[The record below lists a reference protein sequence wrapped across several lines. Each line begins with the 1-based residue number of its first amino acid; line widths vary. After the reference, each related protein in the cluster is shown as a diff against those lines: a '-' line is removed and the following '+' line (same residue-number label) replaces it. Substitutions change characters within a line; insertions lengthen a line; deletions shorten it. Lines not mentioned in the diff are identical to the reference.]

1 MQGLSGDSAHMSMD
15 GLSLYSAMNELNKR
29 LAGGKIDKIQ
39 QTDKEEL
46 LLMVRSLG
54 QTYRLLINASAADNR
69 VQLTELKKQAP
80 SEAPMFCML
89 LRKRIAGGKIVRFEQ
104 ERLDRVLKISI
115 ETYNDLGDLSVFAL
129 YCELMGKHS
138 NIILVNEK
146 GVIVDAIKH
155 VGLGMSSV
163 RFVMPGLEYSAP
175 PAQDKQDPSKA
186 SADDFSM
193 AMCMVGMSIAK
204 ALSNAFFGLSPAVA
218 AQLAARYTD
227 KTECT
232 QLSEAEREELA
243 ERLAAFYA
251 DMAHGKEKASAVL
264 NALGET
270 EAVYPF
276 AISGSGIKLYDSIG
290 EALDSLYI
298 NSDRR
303 EWAKRHGASARKV
316 LQNNIERCEKKLAL
330 YADAL
335 NSEEQME
342 KCRLYGELLTA
353 NLHSL
358 KSGTDTV
365 AVDNYYADPVECI
378 AIPLD
383 RQLTPGENAQRYYK
397 KYQKLKAARDMAI
410 VQREQTLSELNYLEG
425 QLDNLTKCT
434 AENELSELIEEL
446 KEQGYIKRDKGGKKK
461 MKHAASKPMH
471 FVSSTGAD
479 IYVGKNNRQND
490 ELTLRFAS
498 PNDIWMHTKNIPG
511 SHVIVKGA
519 SEQDTA
525 TMTEAALLAAYYS
538 RARGSENVAV
548 DYTTRKYVKKPAG
561 AKPGMVIYTTNK
573 TAYVTPSEEAVAG
586 LKER

>member
-1 MQGLSGDSAHMSMD
+1 MSMD

-146 GVIVDAIKH
+146 GVIADAIKH

-186 SADDFSM
+186 SVDDFSM

-218 AQLAARYTD
+218 AQLVARYTD

-243 ERLAAFYA
+243 ERLTAFYA
-251 DMAHGKEKASAVL
+251 DMAQGKEKASAVL

-270 EAVYPF
+270 ETVYPF

-358 KSGTDTV
+358 KSGTDTA
-365 AVDNYYADPVECI
+365 AVDNYYADPVERI

-446 KEQGYIKRDKGGKKK
+446 KDQGYIKRDKGGKKK
-461 MKHAASKPMH
+461 MKLAASKPMH

-511 SHVIVKGA
+511 SHVIVKCA

-548 DYTTRKYVKKPAG
+548 DYTPRKYVKKPAG

>member
-1 MQGLSGDSAHMSMD
+1 MSMD

-54 QTYRLLINASAADNR
+54 QTYRLLINASASDNR

-115 ETYNDLGDLSVFAL
+115 ETYNDLGDLSEFAL

-186 SADDFSM
+186 SAGDFSM

-218 AQLAARYTD
+218 AQLVARYTD

-251 DMAHGKEKASAVL
+251 DMAQGKEKASAVL

-276 AISGSGIKLYDSIG
+276 AIAGGGIKLYDSIG

-358 KSGTDTV
+358 KGGTDTA
-365 AVDNYYADPVECI
+365 AVDNYYADPVERI

-410 VQREQTLSELNYLEG
+410 VQREQTLGELDYLEG

-446 KEQGYIKRDKGGKKK
+446 KDQGYIKRDKGGRKK
-461 MKHAASKPMH
+461 MKLAASKPMH

-519 SEQDTA
+519 TEQDTA
-525 TMTEAALLAAYYS
+525 AMTEAALLAAYYS

-548 DYTTRKYVKKPAG
+548 DYMPRKYVKKPAG

>member
-1 MQGLSGDSAHMSMD
+1 MSMD

-218 AQLAARYTD
+218 AQLVARYTD

-232 QLSEAEREELA
+232 QLSEAERKELA

-251 DMAHGKEKASAVL
+251 DMAQGKEKASAVL

-290 EALDSLYI
+290 EALDGLYI

-335 NSEEQME
+335 NSGEQME

-358 KSGTDTV
+358 KSGTDTA
-365 AVDNYYADPVECI
+365 AVDNYYADPVERI

-446 KEQGYIKRDKGGKKK
+446 KDQGYIKRDKGGKKK
-461 MKHAASKPMH
+461 MKLAASKPMH

-498 PNDIWMHTKNIPG
+498 PNDIWMHAKNIPG

-548 DYTTRKYVKKPAG
+548 DYTPRKYVKKPAG

>member
-1 MQGLSGDSAHMSMD
+1 MSMD

-115 ETYNDLGDLSVFAL
+115 ETYNDLGDLSEFAL

-218 AQLAARYTD
+218 AQLVARYTD

-232 QLSEAEREELA
+232 QLSEAEREVLA

-276 AISGSGIKLYDSIG
+276 AIASGGIKLYDSIG

-358 KSGTDTV
+358 KSGTDTA
-365 AVDNYYADPVECI
+365 AVDNYYADPVERI

-410 VQREQTLSELNYLEG
+410 VQREQTLSEQNYLEG

-446 KEQGYIKRDKGGKKK
+446 KDQGYIKRDKGGKKK
-461 MKHAASKPMH
+461 MKLAASKPMH

-548 DYTTRKYVKKPAG
+548 DYTPRKYVKKPAG

>member
-1 MQGLSGDSAHMSMD
+1 MSMD

-46 LLMVRSLG
+46 LLMVRSLE

-138 NIILVNEK
+138 NIILANEK

-218 AQLAARYTD
+218 AQLVARYTD

-232 QLSEAEREELA
+232 QLSEAERKELA

-251 DMAHGKEKASAVL
+251 DMAQGKEKASAVL

-290 EALDSLYI
+290 EALDGLYI

-335 NSEEQME
+335 NSGEQME

-358 KSGTDTV
+358 KSGTDTA
-365 AVDNYYADPVECI
+365 AVDNYYADPVERI

-446 KEQGYIKRDKGGKKK
+446 KDQGYIKRDKGGKKK
-461 MKHAASKPMH
+461 MKLAASKPMH

-490 ELTLRFAS
+490 ELTLHFAS

-548 DYTTRKYVKKPAG
+548 DYTPRKYVKKPAG

>member
-1 MQGLSGDSAHMSMD
+1 MSMD

-218 AQLAARYTD
+218 AQLVARYTN

-232 QLSEAEREELA
+232 QLSEAERKELA

-251 DMAHGKEKASAVL
+251 DMAQGKEKASAVL

-290 EALDSLYI
+290 EALDGLYI

-335 NSEEQME
+335 NSGEQME

-358 KSGTDTV
+358 KSGTDTA
-365 AVDNYYADPVECI
+365 AVDNYYADPVERI

-461 MKHAASKPMH
+461 MKLAASKPMH

-498 PNDIWMHTKNIPG
+498 PNDIWMHAKNIPG

-548 DYTTRKYVKKPAG
+548 DYTPRKYVKKPAG

>member
-1 MQGLSGDSAHMSMD
+1 MSMD

-186 SADDFSM
+186 SVDDFSM

-218 AQLAARYTD
+218 AQLVARYTD

-243 ERLAAFYA
+243 EKLTAFYA
-251 DMAHGKEKASAVL
+251 DMAQGKEKASAVL

-335 NSEEQME
+335 NSGEQME

-358 KSGTDTV
+358 KSGTDTA
-365 AVDNYYADPVECI
+365 AVDNYYADPVERI

-446 KEQGYIKRDKGGKKK
+446 KDQGYIKRDKGGRKK
-461 MKHAASKPMH
+461 MKLAASKPMH

-525 TMTEAALLAAYYS
+525 AMTEAALLAAYYS

-548 DYTTRKYVKKPAG
+548 DYTPRKYVKKPAG

>member
-1 MQGLSGDSAHMSMD
+1 MSMD

-218 AQLAARYTD
+218 AQLVARYTD

-232 QLSEAEREELA
+232 QLSEAEQEELA
-243 ERLAAFYA
+243 SRLAAFYA
-251 DMAHGKEKASAVL
+251 DIAQGKEKASAVL

-276 AISGSGIKLYDSIG
+276 AIAGGGIKLYDSIG

-303 EWAKRHGASARKV
+303 EWAKRHGASSRKV

-335 NSEEQME
+335 NSGEQME

-358 KSGTDTV
+358 KSGTDTA
-365 AVDNYYADPVECI
+365 AVDNYYADPVERI

-446 KEQGYIKRDKGGKKK
+446 KEQGYIKRDKGGRKK
-461 MKHAASKPMH
+461 MKLAASKPMH

-548 DYTTRKYVKKPAG
+548 DYTPRKYVKKPAG

>member
-1 MQGLSGDSAHMSMD
+1 MSMD

-218 AQLAARYTD
+218 AQLVARYTD

-243 ERLAAFYA
+243 ERLGAFYA
-251 DMAHGKEKASAVL
+251 DMAQGKEKASAVL

-276 AISGSGIKLYDSIG
+276 AIAGGGIKLYDSIG

-335 NSEEQME
+335 NSGEQME

-358 KSGTDTV
+358 KSGTDTA
-365 AVDNYYADPVECI
+365 AVDNYYADPVERI

-461 MKHAASKPMH
+461 MKLAASKPMH

-498 PNDIWMHTKNIPG
+498 PNDIWMHAKNIPG

-548 DYTTRKYVKKPAG
+548 DYTPRKYVKKPAG

>member
-1 MQGLSGDSAHMSMD
+1 MSMD

-218 AQLAARYTD
+218 AQLVARYTD

-243 ERLAAFYA
+243 SRLAAFYA
-251 DMAHGKEKASAVL
+251 DIAQGKEKASAVL

-276 AISGSGIKLYDSIG
+276 AIAGGGIKLYDSIG

-298 NSDRR
+298 NNDRR
-303 EWAKRHGASARKV
+303 EWAKRHGASSRKV

-358 KSGTDTV
+358 KSGTDTA
-365 AVDNYYADPVECI
+365 AVDNYYADPVERI

-397 KYQKLKAARDMAI
+397 KYQKLKAAREMAI

-461 MKHAASKPMH
+461 MKLAASKPMH

-548 DYTTRKYVKKPAG
+548 DYTPRKYVKKPAG

>member
-1 MQGLSGDSAHMSMD
+1 MSMD

-46 LLMVRSLG
+46 LLMVRSLE

-138 NIILVNEK
+138 NIILANEK

-218 AQLAARYTD
+218 AQLVARYTN

-251 DMAHGKEKASAVL
+251 DMAQGKEKASAVL

-276 AISGSGIKLYDSIG
+276 AIAGGGIKLYDSIG

-335 NSEEQME
+335 NSGEQME

-358 KSGTDTV
+358 KSGTDTA
-365 AVDNYYADPVECI
+365 AVDNYYADPVERI

-446 KEQGYIKRDKGGKKK
+446 KDQGYIKRDKGGKKK
-461 MKHAASKPMH
+461 MKLAASKPMH

-490 ELTLRFAS
+490 ELTLHFAS

-548 DYTTRKYVKKPAG
+548 DYTPRKYVKKPAG

>member
-1 MQGLSGDSAHMSMD
+1 MSMD

-46 LLMVRSLG
+46 LLMVRSLE

-138 NIILVNEK
+138 NIILANEK

-218 AQLAARYTD
+218 AQLVARYTD

-232 QLSEAEREELA
+232 QLSEAERKELA

-251 DMAHGKEKASAVL
+251 DMAQGKEKASAVL

-290 EALDSLYI
+290 EALDGLYI

-335 NSEEQME
+335 NSGEQME

-358 KSGTDTV
+358 KSGTDTA
-365 AVDNYYADPVECI
+365 AVDNYYADPVERI

-446 KEQGYIKRDKGGKKK
+446 KDQGYIKRDKGGKKK
-461 MKHAASKPMH
+461 MKLAASKPMH

-498 PNDIWMHTKNIPG
+498 PNDIWMHAKNIPG

-548 DYTTRKYVKKPAG
+548 DYTPRKYVKKPAG

>member
-1 MQGLSGDSAHMSMD
+1 MSMD

-251 DMAHGKEKASAVL
+251 DMAQGKEKASAVL

-276 AISGSGIKLYDSIG
+276 AIAGGGIKLYDSIG

-335 NSEEQME
+335 NSGEQME

-358 KSGTDTV
+358 KSGTDTA
-365 AVDNYYADPVECI
+365 AVDNYYADPVERI

-410 VQREQTLSELNYLEG
+410 VQREQTLNELDYLEG

-461 MKHAASKPMH
+461 MKLAASKPMH

-548 DYTTRKYVKKPAG
+548 DYTPRKYVKKPAG

>member
-1 MQGLSGDSAHMSMD
+1 MSMD

-54 QTYRLLINASAADNR
+54 QTYRLLINASASDNR

-218 AQLAARYTD
+218 AQLVARYTD

-251 DMAHGKEKASAVL
+251 DMAQGKEKASAVL

-276 AISGSGIKLYDSIG
+276 AIAGGGIKLYDSIG

-335 NSEEQME
+335 NSGEQME

-358 KSGTDTV
+358 KSGTDTA
-365 AVDNYYADPVECI
+365 AVDNYYADPVERI

-461 MKHAASKPMH
+461 MKLAASKPMH

-498 PNDIWMHTKNIPG
+498 PNDIWMHAKNIPG

-548 DYTTRKYVKKPAG
+548 DYTPRKYVKKPAG

>member
-1 MQGLSGDSAHMSMD
+1 MSMD

-80 SEAPMFCML
+80 SEPPMFCML

-218 AQLAARYTD
+218 AQLVARYTN

-251 DMAHGKEKASAVL
+251 DMAQGKEKASAVL

-276 AISGSGIKLYDSIG
+276 AIAGGGIKLYDSIG

-335 NSEEQME
+335 NSGEQME

-358 KSGTDTV
+358 KSGTDTA
-365 AVDNYYADPVECI
+365 AVDNYYADPVERI

-461 MKHAASKPMH
+461 MKLAASKPMH

-498 PNDIWMHTKNIPG
+498 PNDIWMHAKNIPG

-548 DYTTRKYVKKPAG
+548 DYTPRKYVKKPAG

>member
-1 MQGLSGDSAHMSMD
+1 MSMD

-218 AQLAARYTD
+218 AQLVARYTD

-251 DMAHGKEKASAVL
+251 DMAQGKEKASAVL

-290 EALDSLYI
+290 EALDGLYI

-335 NSEEQME
+335 NSGEQME

-358 KSGTDTV
+358 KSGTDTA
-365 AVDNYYADPVECI
+365 AVDNYYADPVERI

-446 KEQGYIKRDKGGKKK
+446 KDQGYIKRDKGGKKK
-461 MKHAASKPMH
+461 MKLAASKPMH

-490 ELTLRFAS
+490 ELTLHFAS

-548 DYTTRKYVKKPAG
+548 DYTPRKYVKKPAG

>member
-1 MQGLSGDSAHMSMD
+1 MSMD

-138 NIILVNEK
+138 NIILANEK

-218 AQLAARYTD
+218 AQLVARYTD

-232 QLSEAEREELA
+232 QLSEAERKELA

-251 DMAHGKEKASAVL
+251 DMAQGKEKASAVL

-335 NSEEQME
+335 NSGEQME

-358 KSGTDTV
+358 KSGTDTA
-365 AVDNYYADPVECI
+365 AVDNYYADPVERI

-446 KEQGYIKRDKGGKKK
+446 KDQGYIKRDKGGKKK
-461 MKHAASKPMH
+461 MKLAASKPMH
-471 FVSSTGAD
+471 FVSSTGTD

-498 PNDIWMHTKNIPG
+498 PNDIWMHAKNIPG

-548 DYTTRKYVKKPAG
+548 DYTPRKYVKKPAG

>member
-1 MQGLSGDSAHMSMD
+1 MSMD

-54 QTYRLLINASAADNR
+54 QTYRLLINASASDNR

-218 AQLAARYTD
+218 AQLVARYTD

-251 DMAHGKEKASAVL
+251 DMAQGKEKASAVL

-276 AISGSGIKLYDSIG
+276 AIAGGGIKLYDSIG

-335 NSEEQME
+335 NSGEQME

-358 KSGTDTV
+358 KSGTDTA
-365 AVDNYYADPVECI
+365 AVDNYYADPVERI

-461 MKHAASKPMH
+461 MKLAASKPMH

-548 DYTTRKYVKKPAG
+548 DYTPRKYVKKPAG

>member
-1 MQGLSGDSAHMSMD
+1 MSMD
-15 GLSLYSAMNELNKR
+15 GLSLYSAMNELNTR

-218 AQLAARYTD
+218 AQLVARYTN

-243 ERLAAFYA
+243 ERLGAFYA
-251 DMAHGKEKASAVL
+251 DMAQGKEKASAVL

-276 AISGSGIKLYDSIG
+276 AIAGGGIKLYDSIG

-335 NSEEQME
+335 NSGEQME

-358 KSGTDTV
+358 KSGTDTA
-365 AVDNYYADPVECI
+365 AVDNYYADPVERI

-461 MKHAASKPMH
+461 MKLAASKPMH

-498 PNDIWMHTKNIPG
+498 PNDIWMHAKNIPG

-548 DYTTRKYVKKPAG
+548 DYTPRKYVKKPAG

>member
-1 MQGLSGDSAHMSMD
+1 MSMD

-54 QTYRLLINASAADNR
+54 QTYRLLINASASDNR

-218 AQLAARYTD
+218 AQLVARYTD

-251 DMAHGKEKASAVL
+251 DMAQGKEKASAVL

-276 AISGSGIKLYDSIG
+276 AIAGGGIKLYDSIG

-335 NSEEQME
+335 NSGEQME

-358 KSGTDTV
+358 KSGTDTA
-365 AVDNYYADPVECI
+365 AVDNYYADPVERI

-461 MKHAASKPMH
+461 MKLAASKPMH

-525 TMTEAALLAAYYS
+525 TRTEAALLAAYYS

-548 DYTTRKYVKKPAG
+548 DYTPRKYVKKPAG

>member
-1 MQGLSGDSAHMSMD
+1 MSMD

-186 SADDFSM
+186 SVDDFSM

-218 AQLAARYTD
+218 AQLVARYTD

-251 DMAHGKEKASAVL
+251 DMAQGKEKASAVL

-276 AISGSGIKLYDSIG
+276 AIAGGGIKLYDSIG

-335 NSEEQME
+335 NSGEQME

-358 KSGTDTV
+358 KSGTDTA
-365 AVDNYYADPVECI
+365 AVDNYYADPVERI

-446 KEQGYIKRDKGGKKK
+446 KDQGYIKRDKSGKKK
-461 MKHAASKPMH
+461 MKLAASKPMH

-548 DYTTRKYVKKPAG
+548 DYTPRKYVKKPAG

>member
-1 MQGLSGDSAHMSMD
+1 MSMD

-46 LLMVRSLG
+46 LLRVRSLG

-146 GVIVDAIKH
+146 GVIADAIKH

-186 SADDFSM
+186 SVDDFSM

-218 AQLAARYTD
+218 AQLVARYTD

-243 ERLAAFYA
+243 ERLTAFYA
-251 DMAHGKEKASAVL
+251 DMAQGKEKASAVL

-270 EAVYPF
+270 ETVYPF

-358 KSGTDTV
+358 KSGTDTA
-365 AVDNYYADPVECI
+365 AVDNYYADPVERI

-446 KEQGYIKRDKGGKKK
+446 KDQGYIKRDKGGKKK
-461 MKHAASKPMH
+461 MKLAASKPMH

-548 DYTTRKYVKKPAG
+548 DYTPRKYVKKPAG

>member
-1 MQGLSGDSAHMSMD
+1 MSMD

-193 AMCMVGMSIAK
+193 AMCMVGMSIEK

-218 AQLAARYTD
+218 AQLVARYTD

-251 DMAHGKEKASAVL
+251 DMAQGKEKASAVL
-264 NALGET
+264 NAFGET

-276 AISGSGIKLYDSIG
+276 AIAGGGIKLYDSIG

-335 NSEEQME
+335 NSGEQME

-358 KSGTDTV
+358 KSGTDTA
-365 AVDNYYADPVECI
+365 AVDNYYADPVERI

-446 KEQGYIKRDKGGKKK
+446 KDQGYIKRDKGGKKK
-461 MKHAASKPMH
+461 MKLAASKPMH

-490 ELTLRFAS
+490 ELTLHFAS

-548 DYTTRKYVKKPAG
+548 DYTPRKYVKKPAG

>member
-1 MQGLSGDSAHMSMD
+1 MSMD

-46 LLMVRSLG
+46 FLMVRSLG

-218 AQLAARYTD
+218 AQLVARYTD

-251 DMAHGKEKASAVL
+251 DMAQGKEKASAVL

-335 NSEEQME
+335 NSGEQME

-358 KSGTDTV
+358 KSGTDTA
-365 AVDNYYADPVECI
+365 AVDNYYADPVERI

-461 MKHAASKPMH
+461 MKLAASKPMH

-498 PNDIWMHTKNIPG
+498 PNDIWMHAKNIPG

-548 DYTTRKYVKKPAG
+548 DYTPRKYVKKPAG

>member
-1 MQGLSGDSAHMSMD
+1 MSMD

-218 AQLAARYTD
+218 AQLVARYTD

-232 QLSEAEREELA
+232 QLSEAERKELA

-251 DMAHGKEKASAVL
+251 DMAQGKEKASAVL

-303 EWAKRHGASARKV
+303 ERAKRHGASARKV

-358 KSGTDTV
+358 KSGTDTA
-365 AVDNYYADPVECI
+365 AVDNYYADPVERI

-446 KEQGYIKRDKGGKKK
+446 KDQGYIKRDKGGRKK
-461 MKHAASKPMH
+461 MKLAASKPMH

-525 TMTEAALLAAYYS
+525 AMTEAALLAAYYS

-548 DYTTRKYVKKPAG
+548 DYTPRKYVKKPAG

>member
-1 MQGLSGDSAHMSMD
+1 MSMD

-218 AQLAARYTD
+218 AQLVARYTD

-251 DMAHGKEKASAVL
+251 DMAQGKEKASAVL

-276 AISGSGIKLYDSIG
+276 AIAGGGIKLYDSIG

-335 NSEEQME
+335 NSGEQME

-358 KSGTDTV
+358 KSGTDTA
-365 AVDNYYADPVECI
+365 AVDNYYADPVERI

-446 KEQGYIKRDKGGKKK
+446 KDQGYIKRDKGGKKK
-461 MKHAASKPMH
+461 MKLAASKPMH

-498 PNDIWMHTKNIPG
+498 PNDIWMHAKNIPG

-548 DYTTRKYVKKPAG
+548 DYTPRKYVKKPAG

>member
-1 MQGLSGDSAHMSMD
+1 MSMD

-46 LLMVRSLG
+46 LLMMRSLG
-54 QTYRLLINASAADNR
+54 QTYRLLINASASDNR

-218 AQLAARYTD
+218 AQLVARYTD

-251 DMAHGKEKASAVL
+251 DMAQGKEKASAVL

-276 AISGSGIKLYDSIG
+276 AIAGGGIKLYDSIG

-303 EWAKRHGASARKV
+303 EWAKRHGASTRKV

-335 NSEEQME
+335 NSGEQME

-358 KSGTDTV
+358 KSGTDTA
-365 AVDNYYADPVECI
+365 AVDNYYADPVERI

-410 VQREQTLSELNYLEG
+410 VQREQTLNELDYLEG

-446 KEQGYIKRDKGGKKK
+446 KDQGYIKRDKGGKKK
-461 MKHAASKPMH
+461 MKLAASKPMH

-519 SEQDTA
+519 GEQDTA
-525 TMTEAALLAAYYS
+525 AMTEAALLAAYYS

-548 DYTTRKYVKKPAG
+548 DYTPRKYVKKPAG

>member
-1 MQGLSGDSAHMSMD
+1 MSMD

-186 SADDFSM
+186 SAGDFSM
-193 AMCMVGMSIAK
+193 AMCMVGMGIAK

-218 AQLAARYTD
+218 AQLVARYTD

-251 DMAHGKEKASAVL
+251 DMAQGKEKASAVL

-276 AISGSGIKLYDSIG
+276 AIAGGGIKLYDSIG

-335 NSEEQME
+335 NSGEQME

-358 KSGTDTV
+358 KSGTDTA
-365 AVDNYYADPVECI
+365 AVDNYYADPVERI

-461 MKHAASKPMH
+461 MKLAASKPMH

-548 DYTTRKYVKKPAG
+548 DYTPRKYVKKPAG

-573 TAYVTPSEEAVAG
+573 TAYVTPSEEAVAR

>member
-1 MQGLSGDSAHMSMD
+1 MSMD
-15 GLSLYSAMNELNKR
+15 GLSLYSVMNELNKR

-54 QTYRLLINASAADNR
+54 QTYRLLINASASDNR

-115 ETYNDLGDLSVFAL
+115 ETYNDLGDLSEFAL

-193 AMCMVGMSIAK
+193 AMCMVGMGIAK

-218 AQLAARYTD
+218 AQLVARYTD

-243 ERLAAFYA
+243 ERLTAFYA
-251 DMAHGKEKASAVL
+251 DMAQGKEKSSAVL

-276 AISGSGIKLYDSIG
+276 AIAGGGIKLYDSIG

-358 KSGTDTV
+358 KSGTDTA
-365 AVDNYYADPVECI
+365 AVDNYYADPVERI

-446 KEQGYIKRDKGGKKK
+446 KDQGYIKRDKGGRKK
-461 MKHAASKPMH
+461 MKLAASKPMH

-525 TMTEAALLAAYYS
+525 AMTEAALLAAYYS

-548 DYTTRKYVKKPAG
+548 DYTPRKYVKKPAG

>member
-1 MQGLSGDSAHMSMD
+1 MSMD

-186 SADDFSM
+186 SAGDFSM
-193 AMCMVGMSIAK
+193 AMRMVGMGIAK

-358 KSGTDTV
+358 KSGTDTA
-365 AVDNYYADPVECI
+365 AVDNYYADPVERI

-410 VQREQTLSELNYLEG
+410 VQREQTLSEQNYLEG

-446 KEQGYIKRDKGGKKK
+446 KDQGYIKRDKGGKKK
-461 MKHAASKPMH
+461 MKLAASKPMH

-548 DYTTRKYVKKPAG
+548 DYTPRKYVKKPAG

>member
-1 MQGLSGDSAHMSMD
+1 MSMD

-54 QTYRLLINASAADNR
+54 QTYRLLINASASDNR

-115 ETYNDLGDLSVFAL
+115 ETYNDLGDLSEFAL

-186 SADDFSM
+186 SAGDFSM
-193 AMCMVGMSIAK
+193 AMCMVGMGIAK

-218 AQLAARYTD
+218 AQLVARYTD

-251 DMAHGKEKASAVL
+251 DMAQGKEKASAVL

-358 KSGTDTV
+358 KSGTDTA
-365 AVDNYYADPVECI
+365 AVDNYYADPVERI

-446 KEQGYIKRDKGGKKK
+446 KDQGYIKRDKGGRKK
-461 MKHAASKPMH
+461 MKLAASKPMH

-525 TMTEAALLAAYYS
+525 AMTEAALLAAYYS

-548 DYTTRKYVKKPAG
+548 DYTPRKYVKKPAG

>member
-1 MQGLSGDSAHMSMD
+1 MSMD

-218 AQLAARYTD
+218 AQLVARYTD

-251 DMAHGKEKASAVL
+251 DMAQGKEKASAVL

-335 NSEEQME
+335 NSGEQME

-358 KSGTDTV
+358 KSGTDTA
-365 AVDNYYADPVECI
+365 AVDNYYADPVERI

-446 KEQGYIKRDKGGKKK
+446 KDQGYIKRDKGGKKK
-461 MKHAASKPMH
+461 MKLAASKPMH
-471 FVSSTGAD
+471 FVSSTGTD

-498 PNDIWMHTKNIPG
+498 PNDIWMHAKNIPG

-548 DYTTRKYVKKPAG
+548 DYTPRKYVKKPAG

-573 TAYVTPSEEAVAG
+573 TAYVTPSEEAVAR

>member
-1 MQGLSGDSAHMSMD
+1 MSMD

-138 NIILVNEK
+138 NIILANEK

-218 AQLAARYTD
+218 AQLVARYTD

-232 QLSEAEREELA
+232 QLSEAERKELA

-251 DMAHGKEKASAVL
+251 DMAQGKEKASAVL

-276 AISGSGIKLYDSIG
+276 AIAGGGIKLYDSIG

-358 KSGTDTV
+358 KSGTDTA
-365 AVDNYYADPVECI
+365 AVDNYYADPVERI

-461 MKHAASKPMH
+461 MKLAASKPMH

-498 PNDIWMHTKNIPG
+498 PNDIWMHAKNIPG

-548 DYTTRKYVKKPAG
+548 DYTPRKYVKKPAG

>member
-1 MQGLSGDSAHMSMD
+1 MSMD

-218 AQLAARYTD
+218 AQLVARYTD

-251 DMAHGKEKASAVL
+251 DMAQGKEKASAVL

-358 KSGTDTV
+358 KSGTDTA

-446 KEQGYIKRDKGGKKK
+446 KDQGYIKRDKGGKKK
-461 MKHAASKPMH
+461 MKLAASKPMH

-548 DYTTRKYVKKPAG
+548 DYTPRKYVKKPAG

>member
-1 MQGLSGDSAHMSMD
+1 MSMD

-186 SADDFSM
+186 SVDDFSM

-218 AQLAARYTD
+218 AQLVARYTD

-276 AISGSGIKLYDSIG
+276 AIAGGGIKLYDSIG

-358 KSGTDTV
+358 KSGTDTA
-365 AVDNYYADPVECI
+365 AVDNYYADPVERI

-410 VQREQTLSELNYLEG
+410 VQREQTLSEQNYLEG

-446 KEQGYIKRDKGGKKK
+446 KDQGHIKRDKGGKKK
-461 MKHAASKPMH
+461 MKLAASKPMH

-548 DYTTRKYVKKPAG
+548 DYTPRKYVKKPAG

>member
-1 MQGLSGDSAHMSMD
+1 MSMD

-218 AQLAARYTD
+218 AQLVARYTN

-243 ERLAAFYA
+243 ERLGAFYA
-251 DMAHGKEKASAVL
+251 DMAQGKEKASAVL

-335 NSEEQME
+335 NSGEQME

-358 KSGTDTV
+358 KSGTDTA
-365 AVDNYYADPVECI
+365 AVDNYYADPVERI

-461 MKHAASKPMH
+461 MKLAASKPMH
-471 FVSSTGAD
+471 FVSSTGTD

-498 PNDIWMHTKNIPG
+498 PNDIWMHAKNIPG

-548 DYTTRKYVKKPAG
+548 DYTPRKYVKKPAG

>member
-1 MQGLSGDSAHMSMD
+1 MSMD

-138 NIILVNEK
+138 NIILANEK

-218 AQLAARYTD
+218 AQLVARYTN

-251 DMAHGKEKASAVL
+251 DMAQGKEKASAVL

-276 AISGSGIKLYDSIG
+276 AIAGGGIKLYDSIG

-335 NSEEQME
+335 NSGEQME

-358 KSGTDTV
+358 KSGTDTA
-365 AVDNYYADPVECI
+365 AVDNYYADPVERI

-446 KEQGYIKRDKGGKKK
+446 KDQGYIKRDKGGKKK
-461 MKHAASKPMH
+461 MKLAASKPMH

-490 ELTLRFAS
+490 ELTLHFAS

-548 DYTTRKYVKKPAG
+548 DYTPRKYVKKPAG

>member
-1 MQGLSGDSAHMSMD
+1 MSMD

-175 PAQDKQDPSKA
+175 PAQDKQDPSNA

-218 AQLAARYTD
+218 AQLVARYTD

-232 QLSEAEREELA
+232 QLSEAERKELA

-251 DMAHGKEKASAVL
+251 DMAQGKEKASAVL

-276 AISGSGIKLYDSIG
+276 AIAGGGIKLYDSID

-335 NSEEQME
+335 NSGEQME

-358 KSGTDTV
+358 KSGTDTA
-365 AVDNYYADPVECI
+365 AVDNYYADPVERI

-446 KEQGYIKRDKGGKKK
+446 KDQGYIKRDKGGKKK
-461 MKHAASKPMH
+461 MKLAASKPMH

-490 ELTLRFAS
+490 ELTLHFAS

-548 DYTTRKYVKKPAG
+548 DYTPRKYVKKPAG

>member
-1 MQGLSGDSAHMSMD
+1 MSMD

-218 AQLAARYTD
+218 AQLVARYTD

-251 DMAHGKEKASAVL
+251 DMAQGKEKASAVL

-276 AISGSGIKLYDSIG
+276 AIAGGGIKLYDSIG
-290 EALDSLYI
+290 EGLDSLYI

-335 NSEEQME
+335 NSGEQME

-358 KSGTDTV
+358 KSGTDTA
-365 AVDNYYADPVECI
+365 AVDNYYADPVERI

-410 VQREQTLSELNYLEG
+410 VQREQTLNELNYLEG

-446 KEQGYIKRDKGGKKK
+446 KDQGYIKRDKGGRKK
-461 MKHAASKPMH
+461 MKLAASKPMH

-525 TMTEAALLAAYYS
+525 AMTEAALLAAYYS

-548 DYTTRKYVKKPAG
+548 DYTPRKYVKKPAG

>member
-1 MQGLSGDSAHMSMD
+1 MSMD

-186 SADDFSM
+186 SAGDFSM
-193 AMCMVGMSIAK
+193 AMRMGGMGIAK

-218 AQLAARYTD
+218 AQLVARYTD

-251 DMAHGKEKASAVL
+251 DMAQGKEKASAVL
-264 NALGET
+264 NAFGET

-276 AISGSGIKLYDSIG
+276 AIAGGGIKLYDSIG

-335 NSEEQME
+335 NSGEQME

-358 KSGTDTV
+358 KSGTDTA
-365 AVDNYYADPVECI
+365 AVDNYYADPVERI

-410 VQREQTLSELNYLEG
+410 VQREQTLSEQNYLEG

-446 KEQGYIKRDKGGKKK
+446 KDQGYIKRDKGGKKK
-461 MKHAASKPMH
+461 MKLAASKPMH

-490 ELTLRFAS
+490 ELTLHFAS

-548 DYTTRKYVKKPAG
+548 DYTPRKYVKKPAG